1 MTTPLLS
8 RTPMKIIVPSICIAV
23 ALASSPAFA
32 IVRIVTNNSDNAPG
46 SLRDTIASANP
57 GDVIQFAAGIGS
69 TITLASEIPINKSV
83 IITGPGAGVLAIDG
97 ANLTRLFNVTAATT
111 ITDLTLKAGKA
122 AQGGAISGSDVILSN
137 CTLQSNHAQMSGGA
151 IRTSGTW
158 NISNCTFDS
167 NTAAGDGG
175 AVSSRDGTATIQY
188 STFTSNSAPFTAG
201 GALDI
206 EGTASFS
213 VANSTFSGN
222 SAFIGGAIYNGSYIS
237 LSDSAFFGNFASNAG
252 VGGAIFNASTSDI
265 SRTNFSN
272 NSTTGDG
279 LGGAIYSD
287 GTISITA
294 STLSGNSTLDDGGGG
309 AVYNDGTLSIRD
321 STLSGNV
328 VGASINFA
336 VQGGA
341 IFNDGD
347 LTIADSTVANNISG
361 NDTQGAGIYN
371 AGTTRLNDD
380 TISGNSTSGSGGGV
394 FNENGGTLIA
404 ANTIVAVNTA
414 SSGPDVFGVVT
425 SQGYNLIGNSTD
437 TSGLVSADMVN
448 VNPQLG
454 PLQNN
459 GGATATMALM
469 PTSPAIAAGNP
480 AFDPNAFTPP
490 MNTDQ
495 RGSPRVVNGRI
506 DIGSYEATA
515 NRPPQINELTAPQ
528 TLECTSPQGTSASVA
543 VTATDQDGDALTVQ
557 WLINNQVV
565 QTNTIPSGNPSTS
578 GSAVYTANYP
588 LGTTT
593 ITASVSDGKTTITRC
608 TTVTIRDTTP
618 PAIHSVTANP
628 NVLFPPNHKMV
639 NVTIAVS
646 ATDNCDVNP
655 KSKIISVSS
664 NEAGGGQFQ
673 ITGDLT
679 LKLQAEREGGGKGR
693 IYTIRVRC
701 TDMSNNSSTGAVT
714 VTVPKGGK

>member
-1 MTTPLLS
+1 MVSHERRLYAIAGVIDTLKLTRKTISSGLIIAAIYSDDRRFRMTTPLLS

-213 VANSTFSGN
+213 VVNSTFSGN

-371 AGTTRLNDD
+371 AGTTRLNDEFQRKVKARQ
-380 TISGNSTSGSGGGV
+380 NGSQ
-394 FNENGGTLIA
+394 EEEEYRA
-404 ANTIVAVNTA
+404 YA
-414 SSGPDVFGVVT
+414 
-425 SQGYNLIGNSTD
+425 
-437 TSGLVSADMVN
+437 
-448 VNPQLG
+448 
-454 PLQNN
+454 
-459 GGATATMALM
+459 
-469 PTSPAIAAGNP
+469 
-480 AFDPNAFTPP
+480 
-490 MNTDQ
+490 
-495 RGSPRVVNGRI
+495 
-506 DIGSYEATA
+506 
-515 NRPPQINELTAPQ
+515 
-528 TLECTSPQGTSASVA
+528 
-543 VTATDQDGDALTVQ
+543 
-557 WLINNQVV
+557 
-565 QTNTIPSGNPSTS
+565 
-578 GSAVYTANYP
+578 
-588 LGTTT
+588 
-593 ITASVSDGKTTITRC
+593 
-608 TTVTIRDTTP
+608 
-618 PAIHSVTANP
+618 
-628 NVLFPPNHKMV
+628 
-639 NVTIAVS
+639 
-646 ATDNCDVNP
+646 
-655 KSKIISVSS
+655 
-664 NEAGGGQFQ
+664 
-673 ITGDLT
+673 
-679 LKLQAEREGGGKGR
+679 
-693 IYTIRVRC
+693 
-701 TDMSNNSSTGAVT
+701 
-714 VTVPKGGK
+714 